1 MRGRMDHPGTI
12 GFGLPRPEAIPAHR
26 LENRMRRAL
35 GVGTAPFGHLGILP
49 RVAVDR
55 PRRAM
60 AVRLAGL
67 VSFLHVRE
75 HVEVGVGI
83 VVQDAPARRHIVAE
97 DLGDKGGIG
106 QKSREPVGDLRQSI
120 GQRRCFEHR
129 AALSAEFIE
138 RVSHGSLRSDPL
150 SSYTNS
156 QLCASAVNEYD
167 RPARKTAEERMSRV
181 AGLIGLAAM
190 ASVALWPPPSPAQE
204 PYPSRTV
211 KIVVPAVPGS
221 TTDALA
227 RIVADQ
233 LSQKWGKATI
243 VENIPG
249 GAMNIGALSVA
260 RAAPDGYTL
269 LIAPPS
275 PLSFN
280 HLLYRDTGYEPS
292 KFVPITML
300 AKIPNVLVVRKD
312 LAAATLKELI
322 DYGKAN
328 PGKLTYASQGVG
340 STAHLSAAQLEVQ
353 TGIRMVH
360 VPYRGAQP
368 ALTDVVAGHVDMFF
382 DTLAT
387 SVPLYR
393 DNKVKL
399 MGVADLKRAGV
410 APEVPTISE
419 AGLPG
424 FKSIT
429 WFGLVAPPAMPA
441 VLGEKINRDVVEI
454 LNTKDVGDMLR
465 KMSLETGATAPAETA
480 RFFAEETA
488 LWSKVIKE
496 AGIEPQ

>member
-1 MRGRMDHPGTI
+1 MK
-12 GFGLPRPEAIPAHR
+12 
-26 LENRMRRAL
+26 
-35 GVGTAPFGHLGILP
+35 
-49 RVAVDR
+49 
-55 PRRAM
+55 
-60 AVRLAGL
+60 
-67 VSFLHVRE
+67 
-75 HVEVGVGI
+75 
-83 VVQDAPARRHIVAE
+83 RRHE
-97 DLGDKGGIG
+97 
-106 QKSREPVGDLRQSI
+106 
-120 GQRRCFEHR
+120 
-129 AALSAEFIE
+129 
-138 RVSHGSLRSDPL
+138 
-150 SSYTNS
+150 
-156 QLCASAVNEYD
+156 NEL
-167 RPARKTAEERMSRV
+167 EESMSRF
-181 AGLIGLAAM
+181 AGLIGLLAA
-190 ASVALWPPPSPAQE
+190 ASTALWAPPSPGQE

-211 KIVVPAVPGS
+211 KIVIPSQPGS
-221 TTDALA
+221 TTDTLA

-233 LSQKWGKATI
+233 LTQKWGKTAI

-269 LIAPPS
+269 MIAPPS

-280 HLLYRDTGYEPS
+280 HLLYRDPGYEPT

-312 LAAATLKELI
+312 LPATTLKQLI

-328 PGKLTYASQGVG
+328 PSKLSYASQGVG
-340 STAHLSAAQLEVQ
+340 STAHLSAAQLEARA
-353 TGIRMVH
+353 GIKMVH

-399 MGVADLKRAGV
+399 LGVADLKRAAAV
-410 APEVPTISE
+410 PEIPTISE
-419 AGLPG
+419 AGLPD
-424 FKSIT
+424 FRSIT
-429 WFGLVAPPAMPA
+429 WFGLVAPPATPA
-441 VLGEKINRDVVEI
+441 ALAEKINRDVVEI
-454 LNTKDVGDMLR
+454 LESKDVAEMLR
-465 KMSLETGATAPAETA
+465 KMSLEAGATAPAETT